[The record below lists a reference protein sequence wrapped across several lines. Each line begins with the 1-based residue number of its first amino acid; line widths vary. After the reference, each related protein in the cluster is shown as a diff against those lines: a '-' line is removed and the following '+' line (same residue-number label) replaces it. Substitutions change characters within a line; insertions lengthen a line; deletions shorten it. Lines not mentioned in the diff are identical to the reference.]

1 VIERDSDH
9 RVEKTGCDVVHYRMD
24 RAACGDEY
32 VTMID
37 GRQLVVSGLG

>member
-1 VIERDSDH
+1 
-9 RVEKTGCDVVHYRMD
+9 MD

-37 GRQLVVSGLG
+37 GRQLVVSGLGWWDTYAFNEFMSSIAVK